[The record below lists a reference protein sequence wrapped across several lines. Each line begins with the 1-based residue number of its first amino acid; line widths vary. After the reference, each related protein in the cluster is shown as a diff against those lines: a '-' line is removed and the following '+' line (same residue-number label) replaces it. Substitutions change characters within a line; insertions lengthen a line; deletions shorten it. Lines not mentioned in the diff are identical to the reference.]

1 MKYTILSIITA
12 FGLLMP
18 LLWIAGTVTSIV
30 YFFLRKEK
38 ERTFALDP
46 HLGLTLADG
55 GDPIDAGEKE

>member
-30 YFFLRKEK
+30 YLCLRKGR

-46 HLGLTLADG
+46 RLGLTLADG
-55 GDPIDAGEKE
+55 GETIDAGEKE